1 MSSRSGAVCP
11 ALKRQGDTYI
21 CEYTGRPVNPYAW
34 SCLLDYYT
42 CPIYIRHRAAAA
54 KAVEKAEQ
62 KPAEAT
68 AETTVTAPAPAAPSV
83 EAKPA
88 ETVMPKEYEELIIDD
103 LRRIISEYENKVQDL
118 NDKWSTYERSVNDT
132 RLSFSRDRILIEH
145 HLELLKRAIIM
156 YETDLKELDY
166 RRSVGLLDEEQYIKL
181 RDEIENRLSKLKR
194 EYEELSR
201 RYSEVTSG
209 ISTHVKRLLAI
220 TPTLEVSKM
229 RLVLARLDEL
239 LREGKISQEIYEK
252 LKREIESLV
261 GGE

>member
-42 CPIYIRHRAAAA
+42 CPIYIRHQAAA
-54 KAVEKAEQ
+54 KAAEKPEQRLVES
-62 KPAEAT
+62 
-68 AETTVTAPAPAAPSV
+68 AETTTAASAAITA

-88 ETVMPKEYEELIIDD
+88 EVTTPREYEELIIDD

-118 NDKWSTYERSVNDT
+118 NEKWNTYEKSVNDT
-132 RLSFSRDRILIEH
+132 RLSFSKDRILIEH

-166 RRSVGLLDEEQYIKL
+166 RRSVGLLDDEQYVKL
-181 RDEIENRLSKLKR
+181 RDEIESRLSKLKK

-201 RYSEVTSG
+201 RYGEVTSG
-209 ISTHVKRLLAI
+209 ISTHVRRLLTI
-220 TPTLEVSKM
+220 TPSLEVSKM

>member
-42 CPIYIRHRAAAA
+42 CPIYIRHRAAA
-54 KAVEKAEQ
+54 KAAEKPEQ

-68 AETTVTAPAPAAPSV
+68 VTTET
-83 EAKPA
+83 PA
-88 ETVMPKEYEELIIDD
+88 ETRPVEIAKEYEELIVDD
-103 LRRIISEYENKVQDL
+103 LRRLISEYENRVQDL
-118 NDKWSTYERSVNDT
+118 NDKWNTYERSVNDART
-132 RLSFSRDRILIEH
+132 SFSKDRIIIEH

-156 YETDLKELDY
+156 YESDLKELDY
-166 RRSVGLLDEEQYIKL
+166 RRTVGLLDDEQYVKL
-181 RDEIENRLSKLKR
+181 REEIENRLEKLKR

-201 RYSEVTSG
+201 RYNEVING
-209 ISTHVKRLLAI
+209 ISTHVKRLI
-220 TPTLEVSKM
+220 TVTPSLEISKM

-239 LREGKISQEIYEK
+239 LREGKITQEIYEK
-252 LKREIESLV
+252 LKREIENLV